1 MQQALHRSSLVPR
14 GFVVES
20 AYYEGDKAVIEI
32 RASGSVGLCPLC
44 GTVSRRVH
52 SRYRR
57 RVTDLPL
64 SGRIVQLLV
73 VARRFRCD
81 AVLCGRQ
88 IVTERFDE
96 GVLAPSAR
104 RTARLDSIV
113 HHLGLALGGRPAAG
127 FAKRLMLPVS
137 KDTLLRV
144 VRRRSRPPADPL
156 RIIGIDD
163 WAWRRNHRYASI
175 ICNLERRRVVTLLPD
190 REPATAQAWLAAHP
204 TIAIVA
210 RDRGGGYGE
219 AAAKALPH
227 AVQVADRWHLMENAS
242 RAYLDAVRKSMRQ
255 IRSAIGATT
264 INPELLTAA
273 ERLQYEGYL
282 RREEANATILS
293 LSKGGTPIKQIVR
306 QTGHSRGLVRQ
317 VIRGERHDVF
327 RTRESSLD
335 QHLPWLDDQW
345 AAGCRNG
352 AELWRR
358 LRARGFRGSL
368 CVVGEWTT
376 RRRRAEKTDVE
387 TLHRIP
393 SARTIARLMTV
404 GRDTLSKAETV
415 TVAAVEAGVPPLVEA
430 REIIAEFHLMI
441 RRKTEAGLVPW
452 IERARASLVAS
463 FARGVTNDEAAVRAA
478 ITSPWSNG
486 QTEGQITR
494 LKLVR
499 RQMYGRGKIDLLQAR
514 LIGAE

>member
-1 MQQALHRSSLVPR
+1 MQQALQRSSLVPS

-20 AYYEGDKAVIEI
+20 AYYEGDKAVIAV
-32 RASGSVGLCPLC
+32 RASGSIGLCPSC

-73 VARRFRCD
+73 IARRFRCG

-88 IVTERFDE
+88 IFTERFAE

-156 RIIGIDD
+156 RVIGIDD

-219 AAAKALPH
+219 AAARALPH

-242 RAYLDAVRKSMRQ
+242 RAFLDAVRKSMRQ
-255 IRSAIGATT
+255 IRTVIGATT
-264 INPELLTAA
+264 IDPKLLTAA

-282 RREEANATILS
+282 RREETNAAILA
-293 LSKGGTPIKQIVR
+293 LSKNGIPIKQIVR
-306 QTGHSRGLVRQ
+306 QTGHSRQLVRQ
-317 VIRGERHDVF
+317 VIRGER
-327 RTRESSLD
+327 TRC
-335 QHLPWLDDQW
+335 LPD
-345 AAGCRNG
+345 
-352 AELWRR
+352 
-358 LRARGFRGSL
+358 
-368 CVVGEWTT
+368 
-376 RRRRAEKTDVE
+376 
-387 TLHRIP
+387 P
-393 SARTIARLMTV
+393 
-404 GRDTLSKAETV
+404 
-415 TVAAVEAGVPPLVEA
+415 
-430 REIIAEFHLMI
+430 AEFVGPASAMA
-441 RRKTEAGLVPW
+441 RRSV
-452 IERARASLVAS
+452 
-463 FARGVTNDEAAVRAA
+463 GV
-478 ITSPWSNG
+478 
-486 QTEGQITR
+486 R
-494 LKLVR
+494 LPKR
-499 RQMYGRGKIDLLQAR
+499 S
-514 LIGAE
+514 

>member
-1 MQQALHRSSLVPR
+1 MQQALHRFSLVPR

-64 SGRIVQLLV
+64 SRRIVQLLV

-88 IVTERFDE
+88 IFTERFDE

-175 ICNLERRRVVTLLPD
+175 ICNLERRRVVTLLP
-190 REPATAQAWLAAHP
+190 
-204 TIAIVA
+204 
-210 RDRGGGYGE
+210 
-219 AAAKALPH
+219 
-227 AVQVADRWHLMENAS
+227 
-242 RAYLDAVRKSMRQ
+242 
-255 IRSAIGATT
+255 
-264 INPELLTAA
+264 
-273 ERLQYEGYL
+273 
-282 RREEANATILS
+282 
-293 LSKGGTPIKQIVR
+293 
-306 QTGHSRGLVRQ
+306 
-317 VIRGERHDVF
+317 
-327 RTRESSLD
+327 
-335 QHLPWLDDQW
+335 
-345 AAGCRNG
+345 
-352 AELWRR
+352 
-358 LRARGFRGSL
+358 
-368 CVVGEWTT
+368 
-376 RRRRAEKTDVE
+376 
-387 TLHRIP
+387 
-393 SARTIARLMTV
+393 
-404 GRDTLSKAETV
+404 
-415 TVAAVEAGVPPLVEA
+415 
-430 REIIAEFHLMI
+430 
-441 RRKTEAGLVPW
+441 
-452 IERARASLVAS
+452 
-463 FARGVTNDEAAVRAA
+463 
-478 ITSPWSNG
+478 
-486 QTEGQITR
+486 
-494 LKLVR
+494 
-499 RQMYGRGKIDLLQAR
+499 
-514 LIGAE
+514 